1 VSKPRSA
8 IALTVLAIASP
19 LAVWAADAPTP
30 PGEAY
35 NLFNP
40 VPDAQLRPLCT
51 DRPTKSTSPCTVD
64 AGHFQLESDIFNET
78 VDHSGGVTATTRL
91 FTSPTLKLGLTHT
104 VDVEVNFTPYERVSV
119 RDHGVTTT
127 AAGFG
132 DIYLKAKVSLL
143 GDDGGKLGLGLVPY
157 LKVPT
162 ASGGVGNGAVEGG
175 LIAPVS
181 ITLPQS
187 WSLVIDPEVD
197 VLENASGLGHHANAA
212 GLISLSKGVTSQV
225 TLSAELWSDVNW
237 DPAGRVTQVS
247 ADLGGA
253 WIPKSSPNL
262 QFDGGF
268 NFGLNHNTPG
278 VQGYVGVSRRF

>member
-1 VSKPRSA
+1 MPR
-8 IALTVLAIASP
+8 LQLPVLAATLALLGP
-19 LAVWAADAPTP
+19 LAARAE
-30 PGEAY
+30 EA
-35 NLFNP
+35 
-40 VPDAQLRPLCT
+40 LRPLCT

-64 AGHFQLESDIFNET
+64 AGHFQLESDLFNET
-78 VDHSGGVTATTRL
+78 VDHTGGVTTTTQL
-91 FTSPTLKLGLTHT
+91 FTSPTLKLGLTRSI
-104 VDVEVNFTPYERVSV
+104 DIEANITPYERVSV

-132 DIYLKAKVSLL
+132 DLFLKAKVSLL
-143 GDDGGKLGLGLVPY
+143 GDDGGNVGVGLVSY

-162 ASGGVGNGAVEGG
+162 AHAGVGNGAVEGG
-175 LIAPVS
+175 LIVPVQFN
-181 ITLPQS
+181 LPQS
-187 WSLVIDPEVD
+187 WSVVIDPEVD
-197 VLENASGLGHHANAA
+197 VLENNDGPGHHANAQ
-212 GLISLSKGVTSQV
+212 GLVSVSKGVTSQV

-237 DPAGRVTQVS
+237 DPAGRTTQVS

-268 NFGLNHNTPG
+268 NFGLNHLTPG